1 MVSKI
6 HGLGPCGTHCPLEE
20 KDIKLTNEFI
30 VTLCYLQRK
39 TNKTKKKKSN
49 GSLFSIVKATQ
60 NSQVEGK
67 RTRKKGKA

>member
-1 MVSKI
+1 MLKHNLSVRVYTMVSKI

-39 TNKTKKKKSN
+39 TNKTKKKKVT
-49 GSLFSIVKATQ
+49 GAYLA
-60 NSQVEGK
+60 
-67 RTRKKGKA
+67 